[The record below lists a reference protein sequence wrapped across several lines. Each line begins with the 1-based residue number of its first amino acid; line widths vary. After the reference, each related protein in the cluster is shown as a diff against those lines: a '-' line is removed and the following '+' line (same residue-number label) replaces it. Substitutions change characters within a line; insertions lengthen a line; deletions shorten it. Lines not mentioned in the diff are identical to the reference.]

1 MSLQD
6 PIDSPGAAFRSDAVV
21 GTVGAVAGLRN
32 TRALLALSASLFIG
46 VLVSGLL
53 GRLGLAGALL
63 GGLAFIVAAALG
75 VNAAGLLQLDASR
88 GAAPRRLGEAFRA
101 AALCLPTLLLLGL
114 VLLAIALAVLVVL
127 GLLFVCCKLPL
138 IGPLLFLVAFPVAV
152 VVAGL
157 TLSGLA
163 FGFALALPAIW
174 QGAAALHALSQAIA
188 IIRARVIETLL
199 SLVVLMLLC
208 AAVAAVIGAIL
219 GAGLVPAV
227 GLSAA
232 ILGDRV
238 GSYETMLAITQGYG
252 GASHVIAALLG
263 GGLLWALAVSLIAQ
277 VYLRGLVMLHQRAS
291 EGLDAETT
299 EDALMHLVGGARRRA
314 SAWGER
320 ARAAAMPERNPAP
333 TSFTAPL
340 PASHARAT
348 RDESESVPLDAE
360 PDAGAATDPPV
371 ASTSDARIEPT
382 WGETPAEAGHAR
394 TEPLRVDEGA
404 LSTSAPTAATIA
416 ALPSE
421 PARMTTSATA
431 STPLTGTTVATTQTA
446 TPIPAS
452 MASEPAFS
460 APSVRSSPSREPPPS
475 AAPAARPA
483 APKLSCPKCTAPISA
498 QDVFCGVCGQRLH

>member
-1 MSLQD
+1 MSLPD

-32 TRALLALSASLFIG
+32 LQALLALSASLFIG
-46 VLVSGLL
+46 VLVSGLF
-53 GRLGLAGALL
+53 GRLGLAGALF

-101 AALCLPTLLLLGL
+101 AVLCLPTLLLLGL
-114 VLLAIALAVLVVL
+114 VLLAIAGAVLVVL
-127 GLLFVCCKLPL
+127 GLLFVCCKMPL

-152 VVAGL
+152 VVAGI

-163 FGFALALPAIW
+163 FAFVLALPAIW

-252 GASHVIAALLG
+252 GASHAIAALLG

-348 RDESESVPLDAE
+348 RDGTEPVSLDAE

-382 WGETPAEAGHAR
+382 WGETSAEAADAR
-394 TEPLRVDEGA
+394 PLPLGVDDGA
-404 LSTSAPTAATIA
+404 LPKSEPAAATIA
-416 ALPSE
+416 ASP
-421 PARMTTSATA
+421 SATA
-431 STPLTGTTVATTQTA
+431 PTTTSESASVFSVGATAATPQTA
-446 TPIPAS
+446 AGTPAPLSSEPPSSAPPTPAS
-452 MASEPAFS
+452 P
-460 APSVRSSPSREPPPS
+460 PEPPLPV
-475 AAPAARPA
+475 APATRPA
-483 APKLSCPKCTAPISA
+483 APKLSCPKCAAPISA
-498 QDVFCGVCGQRLH
+498 QDVFCGVCGQRLR